1 MNIIFKDINKLMCK
15 KTHYKEGEINMEN
28 KILIFGH
35 KNPDTDSI
43 CSSLVLEILNKK
55 SRKNNVEARRLGN
68 VNKETQYVLDYLGIS
83 APELL
88 ESVAEGQEVCLV
100 DHNEFNQSVEGIEKA
115 KILSVTDHHR
125 IANF

>member
-1 MNIIFKDINKLMCK
+1 
-15 KTHYKEGEINMEN
+15 MEN
-28 KILIFGH
+28 KVLIFGH

-55 SRKNNVEARRLGN
+55 SGKNNVEARRLGN

-100 DHNEFNQSVEGIEKA
+100 DHNEFN
-115 KILSVTDHHR
+115 
-125 IANF
+125 